1 VKHECEKAFD
11 LLSARID
18 GEIKPMGKAWLE
30 NHLREC
36 PECRRYEEF
45 LARVNKHLVVP
56 PSRLQKNGKP
66 APRLPWDRRFG
77 GFVLPAICMV
87 LGIFLGA
94 MWGPDDAGIGMASRV
109 ASPVAWVQAP
119 EPAKRAAAGAA
130 APVVEMIEW
139 YQLTIAEELSR
150 EQVDWMKV
158 RRTVETVN
166 SWRTELELL
175 AIHAIYEERISSPS
189 AGGNGS
195 SWLALLGS
203 KGKGAY

>member
-1 VKHECEKAFD
+1 MKNECGKAFD

-18 GEIKPMGKAWLE
+18 GEIKPMEKAWLE

-45 LARVNKHLVVP
+45 LARMNKDLVVP
-56 PSRLQKNGKP
+56 PSRPQKRGKP
-66 APRLPWDRRFG
+66 SLRLRGDRRFG
-77 GFVLPAICMV
+77 GFALPAICLV

-94 MWGPDDAGIGMASRV
+94 MWGPDEAGIGMASRV
-109 ASPVAWVQAP
+109 ASPVAWVQAS

-130 APVVEMIEW
+130 APVAEMIEW
-139 YQLTIAEELSR
+139 YQLAIAEELSR
-150 EQVDWMKV
+150 DQVDWMKV

-166 SWRTELELL
+166 SWRRELELL
-175 AIHAIYEERISSPS
+175 AIHVIYEERVSSPS

-203 KGKGAY
+203 KGNGAY

>member
-1 VKHECEKAFD
+1 MKNECERAFD

-18 GEIKPMGKAWLE
+18 GEIKPMERVWLE

-45 LARVNKHLVVP
+45 LVLVNKQLAVP
-56 PSRLQKNGKP
+56 PSRWQKSGKQVL
-66 APRLPWDRRFG
+66 RLPDGRLFG
-77 GFVLPAICMV
+77 GFVLPAICLV

-94 MWGPDDAGIGMASRV
+94 MWGPDDTGIGMASRV
-109 ASPVAWVQAP
+109 ASPAAWVQAS

-130 APVVEMIEW
+130 APVVERIEG
-139 YQLTIAEELSR
+139 YQLAIAEELSR

-175 AIHAIYEERISSPS
+175 AIHTIYEERVSSPS
-189 AGGNGS
+189 AGGGGS

-203 KGKGAY
+203 KGKDAY